1 MVWHE
6 LIDTLWNVNG
16 IYLSHFGGH
25 LLELID
31 TLWNVNQGNL
41 PCGKSPLWINRYI
54 MECKCQTAIYLL
66 AGKPELIDTLWNVN
80 CCS

>member
-1 MVWHE
+1 ME
-6 LIDTLWNVNG
+6 CKLTLITSFALMN
-16 IYLSHFGGH
+16 F
-25 LLELID
+25 ELID